1 VMPGR
6 TLPDHGDHPMS
17 AQPETVRR
25 LSVVDI
31 AKLYADGVRI
41 ATITAYDYPT
51 AALVDEAGIPLILV
65 GDSLAQVM
73 LGYDTTVR
81 VTMDEMLHH
90 TKAVVRGTK
99 RALVVADMPF
109 LTYSSAEDALLNAG
123 RFMREAG
130 TQAVKLEGGVRS
142 ARMIE
147 ALVRAG
153 IPVMGHIGLTPQA
166 INTLGKVR
174 VQGKSRDQ
182 ARQLLAD
189 ALAVQEAG
197 AFAVVLELVPAQL
210 AAAITERLR
219 IPTIGIGAGAGCSG
233 QIQVINDTLGFGDW
247 TPKHARRY
255 ADLRG
260 TILGAI
266 TQYRADVEAGVFPGE
281 AETVLMDPAVLDDV
295 LGRGDADRA
304 VAEPLAGIPL
314 DRDL

>member
-1 VMPGR
+1 
-6 TLPDHGDHPMS
+6 
-17 AQPETVRR
+17 
-25 LSVVDI
+25 
-31 AKLYADGVRI
+31 
-41 ATITAYDYPT
+41 
-51 AALVDEAGIPLILV
+51 
-65 GDSLAQVM
+65 M

-81 VTMDEMLHH
+81 VSMEEMLHH

-109 LTYSSAEDALLNAG
+109 LTYSNVEDAIANAG

-130 TQAVKLEGGVRS
+130 AQAVKLEGGVRS

-197 AFAVVLELVPAQL
+197 AFAIVLELVPEQL

-219 IPTIGIGAGAGCSG
+219 IPTIGIGAGAGCS
-233 QIQVINDTLGFGDW
+233 
-247 TPKHARRY
+247 R
-255 ADLRG
+255 ADPGHQRHPGLRG
-260 TILGAI
+260 LDAEA
-266 TQYRADVEAGVFPGE
+266 RAAGTRTCGE
-281 AETVLMDPAVLDDV
+281 RSSARSRSTGPTSRRARSRARPRPC
-295 LGRGDADRA
+295 GWTSPSWTRSSGGPSSDRA
-304 VAEPLAGIPL
+304 APEPLAGIPL